1 MEASLLSKLQFWRKL
16 APTSQLG
23 LYVCADKIFVYQAA
37 TEESVANF
45 STFNFKK
52 LDWVDAFEQIVKTL
66 GIAKI
71 QIVLSAEFYQV
82 IQVDKPNVEADEMT
96 AALLWSVKDLVSQ
109 AVTDIHLDYFESS
122 KQTTNKVSV
131 VVAEKKQ
138 LTSILLAARA
148 AGMETCGVTIE
159 EMAITHLFSD
169 SQARLLLSHR
179 AGGELLLAVVKDGEL
194 FMQRRVRGFL
204 QLDSV
209 AAEDLAFG
217 LADNLSLEI
226 QRSMDFFESQLR
238 EAPVVSID
246 LLMLGARDKLAALVS
261 ENFNQSVTPYQAESV
276 EAVFSQMALAE
287 FSQGDSI

>member
-1 MEASLLSKLQFWRKL
+1 MEDSLLSKLQFWRK
-16 APTSQLG
+16 AVPTTELG
-23 LYVCADKIFVYQAA
+23 LYVCADKIFVYQGA
-37 TEESVANF
+37 TEESAANF
-45 STFNFKK
+45 FTFSFKK
-52 LDWVDAFEQIVKTL
+52 LDWIDAFEQVVKSL

-82 IQVDKPNVEADEMT
+82 IQVDKPNVEPEEMT

-109 AVTDIHLDYFESS
+109 PVTDIHLDYFESS

-138 LTSILLAARA
+138 LTNLLLAARA
-148 AGMETCGVTIE
+148 AGMDTCGVTIE
-159 EMAITHLFSD
+159 EMAITNLFND

-238 EAPVVSID
+238 EAPVASID

-261 ENFNQSVTPYQAESV
+261 ENFNQKVTPYQAESV
-276 EAVFSQMALAE
+276 ETVFSQMALAE
-287 FSQGDSI
+287 FSRGESI